1 MKKLVLITTAAV
13 LLSYAAAT
21 QTMQVQA
28 KAKKLS
34 DEISLVVKSVLL
46 ALENAEKR
54 VKTREIYRKG
64 LYLAVFNQCLK
75 EIKEINE
82 RIVRLKKEKTTP
94 TKVKLL
100 ARQKKEAIKQAV
112 MLLNA
117 KETLNLEELTDLSRI
132 KTTLEKI
139 EKLDQEIAQVEQDVI
154 PHVTAVA
161 KLLLSLQQKNEAYTS
176 RTLDPMTSPWSLDD
190 YEDALYKEIMG

>member
-1 MKKLVLITTAAV
+1 VKKLVLITTAAV